1 KVRQTTA
8 TATKITDA
16 EGNAK
21 GEEDVSRYEL
31 QIFRLNFLLLQ
42 CIGLWISDSASR
54 CAKILYSCFTVFV
67 LSVLTLN
74 FTTQIAALFHYRA
87 NLRIITYTLASL
99 TGTVITSCDYVNFL
113 CRKRTVLNMVEEMQ
127 TGFIAKVRPKYR
139 KYLDK
144 TESQAKIF
152 TLLRCLL
159 AVFAVITAG
168 IMPLILTAKA
178 TKVEGGT
185 TNTTIEDIIAE
196 KMIIGMYTPFD
207 IRRSP
212 QFEAVYAYQVLAGT
226 MMVIASQSVDLM
238 LMVLMSLVAARFTIL
253 GKQLNDMAENVAMN
267 ETNYEKNKLHEDCS
281 TLDGTCEE
289 KGAEGPNEEVF
300 RQYLVECIKEHQ
312 AAIEFAYRL
321 NDVIGIAGLIDMI
334 TIPIMLCSTGYL
346 MMHGVNVT
354 NYFKFL
360 TLFLLVMYKLLV
372 YCWYG
377 QDVINQSEEVQTALY
392 GTDWYRLS
400 PAFKRLVPLMLMR
413 ASKAV
418 KLRNGIF
425 NDLCFAT
432 FSGVRLFLLQDLG
445 TVLKLG
451 TGTVP
456 YKHKGSSS
464 AAGGNKY
471 WARFAVP
478 KGQGCQHSALAIGVK

>member
-1 KVRQTTA
+1 M
-8 TATKITDA
+8 
-16 EGNAK
+16 
-21 GEEDVSRYEL
+21 
-31 QIFRLNFLLLQ
+31 LQ

-312 AAIEFAYRL
+312 AAIE
-321 NDVIGIAGLIDMI
+321 
-334 TIPIMLCSTGYL
+334 
-346 MMHGVNVT
+346 
-354 NYFKFL
+354 
-360 TLFLLVMYKLLV
+360 
-372 YCWYG
+372 
-377 QDVINQSEEVQTALY
+377 
-392 GTDWYRLS
+392 
-400 PAFKRLVPLMLMR
+400 
-413 ASKAV
+413 
-418 KLRNGIF
+418 
-425 NDLCFAT
+425 
-432 FSGVRLFLLQDLG
+432 
-445 TVLKLG
+445 
-451 TGTVP
+451 
-456 YKHKGSSS
+456 
-464 AAGGNKY
+464 
-471 WARFAVP
+471 
-478 KGQGCQHSALAIGVK
+478 

>member
-1 KVRQTTA
+1 
-8 TATKITDA
+8 
-16 EGNAK
+16 
-21 GEEDVSRYEL
+21 
-31 QIFRLNFLLLQ
+31 
-42 CIGLWISDSASR
+42 
-54 CAKILYSCFTVFV
+54 
-67 LSVLTLN
+67 
-74 FTTQIAALFHYRA
+74 
-87 NLRIITYTLASL
+87 
-99 TGTVITSCDYVNFL
+99 
-113 CRKRTVLNMVEEMQ
+113 MVEEMQ

-312 AAIEFAYRL
+312 AAIE
-321 NDVIGIAGLIDMI
+321 
-334 TIPIMLCSTGYL
+334 
-346 MMHGVNVT
+346 
-354 NYFKFL
+354 
-360 TLFLLVMYKLLV
+360 
-372 YCWYG
+372 
-377 QDVINQSEEVQTALY
+377 
-392 GTDWYRLS
+392 
-400 PAFKRLVPLMLMR
+400 
-413 ASKAV
+413 
-418 KLRNGIF
+418 
-425 NDLCFAT
+425 
-432 FSGVRLFLLQDLG
+432 
-445 TVLKLG
+445 
-451 TGTVP
+451 
-456 YKHKGSSS
+456 
-464 AAGGNKY
+464 
-471 WARFAVP
+471 
-478 KGQGCQHSALAIGVK
+478 